1 MKTTILAGA
10 LLFHITVMSN
20 PGLGQPQHQFIENLL
35 LSETDELPGIAWITS
50 STTIITKGRH
60 DSIYFY
66 HHGAEKVGTYK
77 RVLSVDEQDSLQY
90 YHRIACDWDSTYHE
104 YEIAP
109 EDPASERTGK
119 MERRRLPMRGLT
131 FYTVKHWPN
140 IAWLEFS
147 IGWAWPPRNRDFAL
161 IKAETTE
168 EKKSELADYRSSSSY
183 VSSDSLYSLTLHAY
197 YDRVTTEMK
206 KKVLEFEADGW
217 NKPFTKTLDLIW
229 QPVCNDC
236 GLAVHYDG
244 REARY
249 GFIGGF
255 RLSLFPIPILIFA
268 SGNVHEQAISFITF
282 KPDGSFEEYRIIEN
296 RKDCLDR

>member
-1 MKTTILAGA
+1 
-10 LLFHITVMSN
+10 
-20 PGLGQPQHQFIENLL
+20 
-35 LSETDELPGIAWITS
+35 
-50 STTIITKGRH
+50 
-60 DSIYFY
+60 
-66 HHGAEKVGTYK
+66 
-77 RVLSVDEQDSLQY
+77 
-90 YHRIACDWDSTYHE
+90 
-104 YEIAP
+104 
-109 EDPASERTGK
+109 
-119 MERRRLPMRGLT
+119 MERLGLPTGPRLIL
-131 FYTVKHWPN
+131 YTAKYWPN
-140 IAWLEFS
+140 IAWLDFS
-147 IGWAWPPRNRDFAL
+147 TGWALPPRNLDFA
-161 IKAETTE
+161 IIQAETTE
-168 EKKSELADYRSSSSY
+168 KKKSDLEDFRSSASY

-197 YDRVTTEMK
+197 NDRVTTEMK